1 MTARLL
7 RRPSGF
13 TLLELMISITITL
26 FLMAGMLVMVVNMK
40 GSFTTQDQ
48 LGRTQENALFVLTI
62 LDTTI
67 RHAGY
72 FPDPLVSTEGAAMP
86 ATTTAN
92 ADGTTYLA
100 GQSITGTA
108 GVGAVSDTIT
118 VRFQAASNDG
128 LSNCAGDT
136 NKTAGKVSWSNT
148 FAIDANNHLTCTV
161 SVDGGAPAAAVVL
174 IDNVASLRVLYG
186 VDSTGNNNV
195 DRYVSATD
203 IGTTYPYTSVH
214 SVQLSI
220 VLSDLINSTAVT
232 KATLPVLTHTINLM
246 NKTYAEGAS

>member
-1 MTARLL
+1 MTTRLL

-13 TLLELMISITITL
+13 TLVELMISITITL
-26 FLMAGMLVMVVNMK
+26 FLMAGILAVVVNMK

-48 LGRTQENALFVLTI
+48 LGRTQENALFALTV

-72 FPDPLVSTEGAAMP
+72 FPDPVVSMEIDAMP

-92 ADGTTYLA
+92 ADGTTYAA
-100 GQSITGTA
+100 GQSITGSA
-108 GVGAVSDTIT
+108 GAGAVSDTIT

-128 LSNCAGDT
+128 LSNCVGDT
-136 NKTAGKVSWSNT
+136 NKTAGKLSWSNT
-148 FAIDANNHLTCTV
+148 FAVDANKRLTCSV
-161 SVDGGAPAAAVVL
+161 SVDGGAPGAPVVL
-174 IDNVASLRVLYG
+174 IDNVASMRVLYG

-195 DRYVSATD
+195 DRYVSASV

-214 SVQLSI
+214 SVRLSI
-220 VLSDLINSTAVT
+220 VLNDLINSTAAT
-232 KATLPVLTHTINLM
+232 TATLPVLTHTINLM
-246 NKTYAEGAS
+246 NKTYADGAP